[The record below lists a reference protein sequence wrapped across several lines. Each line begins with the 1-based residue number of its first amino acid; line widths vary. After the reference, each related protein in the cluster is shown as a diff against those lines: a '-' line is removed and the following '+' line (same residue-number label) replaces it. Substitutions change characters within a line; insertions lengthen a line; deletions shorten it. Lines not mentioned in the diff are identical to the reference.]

1 MLATLISLAETSL
14 VMTQKCVVTKD
25 TS

>member
-1 MLATLISLAETSL
+1 MLATLISLAENSL
-14 VMTQKCVVTKD
+14 VITQKRVVTKD